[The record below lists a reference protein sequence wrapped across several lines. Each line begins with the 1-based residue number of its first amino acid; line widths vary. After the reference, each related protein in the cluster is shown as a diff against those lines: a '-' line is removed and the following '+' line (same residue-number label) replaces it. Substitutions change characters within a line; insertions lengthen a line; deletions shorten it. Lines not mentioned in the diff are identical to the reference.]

1 MQNIIEKYE
10 TCQPSPVLTFFQVN
24 YFVDVQSG
32 SILERKKIGGTKLF
46 IIMYVLA
53 GWGLPSE
60 TQMDNKEYIIS
71 L

>member
-1 MQNIIEKYE
+1 MGAYWKE
-10 TCQPSPVLTFFQVN
+10 
-24 YFVDVQSG
+24 
-32 SILERKKIGGTKLF
+32 KKIEGTKLF

-53 GWGLPSE
+53 GRGLPSE

>member
-1 MQNIIEKYE
+1 MQNIIKKYE

-53 GWGLPSE
+53 GWGPPSE